1 MTAAALRHEAIGTLL
16 AQRAGKSPDAQAI
29 ARATGGIWPEVAAR
43 LAPVIGARGVD
54 VLFARALHQTS
65 TAFPWLQIAGD
76 HGSGVAALDTL
87 RTCLAGQ
94 ETTAAAKASH
104 ALLMNFTELLATLIG
119 ESLTDRLLGPVW
131 APLLTASEQETGS

>member
-1 MTAAALRHEAIGTLL
+1 MTAALRHAAIGSLL
-16 AQRAGKSPDAQAI
+16 AERAGKSPDASAVSRAI
-29 ARATGGIWPEVAAR
+29 GSIWPEVAAR

-65 TAFPWLQIAGD
+65 SAFPWLQIAGD
-76 HGSGVAALDTL
+76 HGNGVAALETL

-94 ETTAAAKASH
+94 ETAAATEGSH

-131 APLLTASEQETGS
+131 APSLPASEQETGS